1 MTTIALD
8 AVGSAELAA
17 GGLALPSL
25 GFIQNIGTPGFI
37 VILVIALL
45 IFGKRLPD
53 VARSLGRSIMEF
65 KKGVKSVE
73 QEIESEAG
81 RPARSPQQLA
91 ENATREALD
100 REELRNPYRSGGAS
114 GEA

>member
-1 MTTIALD
+1 MTMLALD
-8 AVGSAELAA
+8 VVGFADLVSPT
-17 GGLALPSL
+17 LAL
-25 GFIQNIGTPGFI
+25 IQNIGTPGLI
-37 VILVIALL
+37 VILIIALL

-65 KKGVKSVE
+65 KKGVKTVE
-73 QEIESEAG
+73 QEIESESS

-91 ENATREALD
+91 ESSTREALD
-100 REELRNPYRSGGAS
+100 REEPMRNPYRSGGGVS